1 MVTDNDYGI
10 LLCNSYT
17 TISSFNKIVQ
27 ETNDLANQRELISEN
42 LQGSV
47 LDPLKQLMKDKTIE
61 RKKVMIFWPM
71 RHSKDLIQLVP

>member
-1 MVTDNDYGI
+1 MINDACGVI
-10 LLCNSYT
+10 LYYSFT
-17 TISSFNKIVQ
+17 TISSFNKMVQ

-61 RKKVMIFWPM
+61 RKKVNIFL
-71 RHSKDLIQLVP
+71 LIRYCGD

>member
-71 RHSKDLIQLVP
+71 RPSKDLIQLLP